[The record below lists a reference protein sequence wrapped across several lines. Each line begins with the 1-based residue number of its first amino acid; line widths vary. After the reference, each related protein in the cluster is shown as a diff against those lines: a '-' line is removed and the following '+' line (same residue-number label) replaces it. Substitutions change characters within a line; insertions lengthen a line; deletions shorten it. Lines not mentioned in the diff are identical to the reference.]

1 MCSSRPRYATGV
13 TRAAAHR
20 GLPSPLEQ
28 LPQPSDGGGPLD
40 DDDAD
45 MPPLRSY
52 LLWLLPPARER
63 ASHPILHYVVEESTQ
78 RAAEVSTQSYPGYR
92 IIGMR
97 DVTAEAAAA

>member
-1 MCSSRPRYATGV
+1 
-13 TRAAAHR
+13 
-20 GLPSPLEQ
+20 
-28 LPQPSDGGGPLD
+28 
-40 DDDAD
+40 

-97 DVTAEAAAA
+97 DVTDEAAAAQQDSVCTATGDGTWSGRRRLKSNGSGSTNDSEWRSQHTPGA